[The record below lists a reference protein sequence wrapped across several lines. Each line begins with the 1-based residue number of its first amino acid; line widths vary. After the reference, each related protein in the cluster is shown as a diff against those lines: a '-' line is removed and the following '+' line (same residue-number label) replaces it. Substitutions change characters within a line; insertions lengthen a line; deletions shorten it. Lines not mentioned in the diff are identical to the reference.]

1 MTQQNQQPITQELI
15 GSLRRLGAQVQEN
28 EPMSLHTS
36 FQIGGPA
43 DAFVTVSDEKSLSG
57 VLKKCREAQAPVYI
71 IGNGSDLLIPDQGLR
86 GVVIGF
92 GGDFCKIR
100 LEDETKIVCGPGVT
114 LAKLCKFALE
124 HSLSG
129 LEFAWGIPGS
139 AGGAAYMNAGA
150 YGGEMKDVLIQCR
163 HLDENGDPGEFA
175 GESLDFSYR
184 RSAYTDRRL
193 VITRLTFQL
202 NKGDYSVIKGQMED
216 YLSRRK
222 SKQPLE
228 YPSAGSTF
236 KRPEG
241 YFAGKLIEEA
251 GLRGYGVGGA
261 QVSEK
266 HCGFVIN
273 RGGATAADIV
283 ELCRQVKER
292 VFRNSGVELEL
303 EVKLLGG
310 F

>member
-43 DAFVTVSDEKSLSG
+43 DAFVTVLDEKSLSG
-57 VLKKCREAQAPVYI
+57 VLKKCREAQAPVYV

-100 LEDETKIVCGPGVT
+100 LEDETRIVCGPGVT

-202 NKGDYSVIKGQMED
+202 NKGDYSVIKAQMED

-228 YPSAGSTF
+228 YPSAGSVF
-236 KRPEG
+236 KRPQG
-241 YFAGKLIEEA
+241 YFAGQLIEQC
-251 GLRGYGVGGA
+251 GLKGKAIGGA

-266 HCGFVIN
+266 HAGFIIN
-273 RGGATAADIV
+273 TGGATCQDVQRLVRLIQDTV
-283 ELCRQVKER
+283 KQEKQVA
-292 VFRNSGVELEL
+292 LEC
-303 EVKLLGG
+303 EIKLMT
-310 F
+310 

>member
-43 DAFVTVSDEKSLSG
+43 DAFVTVLDEKSLSG

-71 IGNGSDLLIPDQGLR
+71 IGNGSDLLIPDEGLR

-100 LEDETKIVCGPGVT
+100 LEDETRIVCGPGVT

-150 YGGEMKDVLIQCR
+150 YGGEMKDVLIKCR

-175 GESLDFSYR
+175 GKSLDFSYR
-184 RSAYTDRRL
+184 HSAYTDRRL

-202 NKGDYSVIKGQMED
+202 EKGDYSVIKAQMED

-228 YPSAGSTF
+228 YPSAGSVF
-236 KRPEG
+236 KRPQG
-241 YFAGKLIEEA
+241 YFAGQLIEQC
-251 GLRGYGVGGA
+251 GLKGKAIGGA

-266 HCGFVIN
+266 HAGFIIN
-273 RGGATAADIV
+273 TGGATCQDVQSLVRLIQDTV
-283 ELCRQVKER
+283 KREKQVA
-292 VFRNSGVELEL
+292 LEC
-303 EVKLLGG
+303 EIKLMT
-310 F
+310 

>member
-43 DAFVTVSDEKSLSG
+43 DAFVTVLDEKSLSG

-100 LEDETKIVCGPGVT
+100 LEDETRIVCGPGVT

-163 HLDENGDPGEFA
+163 HLDENGDPGGFA

-202 NKGDYSVIKGQMED
+202 NKGDYSVIKAQMED

-228 YPSAGSTF
+228 YPSAGSVF
-236 KRPEG
+236 KRPHG
-241 YFAGKLIEEA
+241 YFAGQLIEQC
-251 GLRGYGVGGA
+251 GLKGKAIGGA

-266 HCGFVIN
+266 HAGFIIN
-273 RGGATAADIV
+273 TGGATCQDVQNLVRLIQDTV
-283 ELCRQVKER
+283 KQEKQVA
-292 VFRNSGVELEL
+292 LEC
-303 EVKLLGG
+303 EIKLMT
-310 F
+310 

>member
-43 DAFVTVSDEKSLSG
+43 DAFVTVLDEKSLSG

-175 GESLDFSYR
+175 GELLDFSYR

-228 YPSAGSTF
+228 YPSAGSVF
-236 KRPEG
+236 KRPQG
-241 YFAGKLIEEA
+241 YFAGQLIEQC
-251 GLRGYGVGGA
+251 GLKGKAIGGA

-266 HCGFVIN
+266 HAGFIIN
-273 RGGATAADIV
+273 TGGATCQDVQSLVRLIQDTV
-283 ELCRQVKER
+283 KREKQVA
-292 VFRNSGVELEL
+292 LEC
-303 EVKLLGG
+303 EIKLMT
-310 F
+310 